1 MRFLGS
7 NESAARFSRAAMW
20 RLGLFYVAVG
30 HPGTWEG
37 QVIMN
42 EQGAPLPDL
51 SGRWAC
57 RQGAFELRSY
67 QPAEWPARAPNSSY
81 AKLRG
86 RWASARPC

>member
-1 MRFLGS
+1 
-7 NESAARFSRAAMW
+7 MW
-20 RLGLFYVAVG
+20 LFGLFYVALS

-51 SGRWAC
+51 SGHWVSDH
-57 RQGAFELRSY
+57 GAFELRGY
-67 QPAEWPARAPNSSY
+67 QPASWPARAPNSSY

-86 RWASARPC
+86 C